1 MRITNVRLRKL
12 EGIMNYPG
20 TFFEERRRIPT
31 DIYSKFKAIPA
42 DSVSGAVSL
51 GDDRYKVI
59 QTFVQIDT
67 DEGVSGIAGPI
78 IGSAAPALYI
88 DTQLK
93 PLLIGQDPLAH
104 ELLWDQM
111 YRNAVTG
118 RKGDNMIAISYVDIA
133 LWDIK
138 GKWLEQPL
146 YKLLGGPVQDRIP
159 VYASASGYSLDPEK
173 VKERVRGFVKQGYCG
188 TKWFVREGP
197 SDGPEGVKKNVELV
211 KAIREAAGPDMDI
224 MIDAW
229 NSWDVPYTLKIA
241 ELVQEYSLSW
251 IEEPVLPDLSQSY
264 ARLRAK
270 CPVAIAGG
278 EHEYTR
284 WGFKMLMDM
293 GAMDIYQPDP
303 VWAGGISEVNKICN
317 LASAYDVKAM
327 LHGCIVP
334 ISAQISFAHNVAL
347 TPMVEY
353 LPVRNEPTQLFYKN
367 PMKPVNGFVTPPTT
381 SGCGLDIDESKVV
394 SERDISWAK

>member
-111 YRNAVTG
+111 
-118 RKGDNMIAISYVDIA
+118 
-133 LWDIK
+133 
-138 GKWLEQPL
+138 
-146 YKLLGGPVQDRIP
+146 
-159 VYASASGYSLDPEK
+159 
-173 VKERVRGFVKQGYCG
+173 
-188 TKWFVREGP
+188 
-197 SDGPEGVKKNVELV
+197 
-211 KAIREAAGPDMDI
+211 
-224 MIDAW
+224 
-229 NSWDVPYTLKIA
+229 
-241 ELVQEYSLSW
+241 
-251 IEEPVLPDLSQSY
+251 
-264 ARLRAK
+264 
-270 CPVAIAGG
+270 
-278 EHEYTR
+278 
-284 WGFKMLMDM
+284 
-293 GAMDIYQPDP
+293 
-303 VWAGGISEVNKICN
+303 
-317 LASAYDVKAM
+317 
-327 LHGCIVP
+327 
-334 ISAQISFAHNVAL
+334 
-347 TPMVEY
+347 
-353 LPVRNEPTQLFYKN
+353 
-367 PMKPVNGFVTPPTT
+367 
-381 SGCGLDIDESKVV
+381 
-394 SERDISWAK
+394 